1 MKRFLLLGLASALF
15 TTPAHAQS
23 PSEGLAEAE
32 RAYQSVDFPATHAT
46 AEKALEA
53 GGADREQTA
62 RLYVLLGI
70 SAAAQGD
77 TEEAKTDFIAA
88 LGIKPSLK
96 LEKGLSPKVRD
107 PYLEAQGY
115 WAASSDRLALSAK
128 PGSDQHHLI
137 IQLSDPAT
145 LVSKVELRIAA
156 AGTTPRPA
164 FEISPGATTRFE
176 LPGPLRG
183 KSYEYT
189 LRALDRFGNVLA
201 ERGSDAD
208 PELVRVESAQQLGG
222 AVGPAPAAA
231 QHKQSYVLPITL
243 GVAGLGAVTAGVIFQ
258 LKRENAAQEWNS
270 SACEQPGQ
278 TRIQQCQDVDD
289 RRQKYEHLAI
299 GFYAAGGALL
309 TGSVIALI
317 AGRPAGPTLRA
328 GLLGCGVVGA
338 GVSCDGRF

>member
-1 MKRFLLLGLASALF
+1 MRRFLLLCCVGILTSA
-15 TTPAHAQS
+15 PAFAES
-23 PSEGLAEAE
+23 GGLAEAE
-32 RAYQSVDFPATHAT
+32 RAYQSVDFPATHA
-46 AEKALEA
+46 AAKKAIEA

-77 TEEAKTDFIAA
+77 AEEAKTDFVVA
-88 LGIKPSLK
+88 LAVKPSLK
-96 LEKGLSPKVRD
+96 LDKGLSPKVRD

-115 WAASSDRLALSAK
+115 WAAASADRLTLSAK
-128 PGSDQHHLI
+128 PASDRDHLV

-145 LVSKVELRIAA
+145 LVSRVELHIAE
-156 AGTTPRPA
+156 AGKTPRPS
-164 FEISPGATTRFE
+164 FELAAAPATRFA
-176 LPGPLRG
+176 LPAQVRG
-183 KSYEYT
+183 RSYEYT

-208 PELVRVESAQQLGG
+208 PELVRAE
-222 AVGPAPAAA
+222 AVHANQSGTPTAAA
-231 QHKQSYVLPITL
+231 QRGRSYALPIAL
-243 GVAGLGAVTAGVIFQ
+243 GVAGLGAVTAGVVFQ
-258 LKRENAAQEWNS
+258 VKRENAAQDWNGS
-270 SACEQPGQ
+270 SCEQPGQ

-317 AGRPAGPTLRA
+317 AGRPAPSPKLRA
-328 GLLGCGVVGA
+328 GLLGCGLA
-338 GVSCDGRF
+338 GTAVSCDGRF

>member
-1 MKRFLLLGLASALF
+1 MKRIALLGCLGVLLA
-15 TTPAHAQS
+15 TPAFAQNS
-23 PSEGLAEAE
+23 GLAEAE
-32 RAYQSVDFPATHAT
+32 KAYQSVDFPATHTLA
-46 AEKALEA
+46 KQALEA

-77 TEEAKTDFIAA
+77 AEEAKTDFVVA
-88 LGIKPSLK
+88 LAVKPSLK
-96 LEKGLSPKVRD
+96 LDKGLSPKVRD

-115 WAASSDRLALSAK
+115 WAASSDRLAVNAK
-128 PGSDQHHLI
+128 PGSDQNHLVV
-137 IQLSDPAT
+137 QLTDPAT

-156 AGTTPRPA
+156 AGTTPRP
-164 FEISPGATTRFE
+164 SFE
-176 LPGPLRG
+176 LAAAPASRFALPVQLQGHG
-183 KSYEYT
+183 YEYT
-189 LRALDRFGNVLA
+189 LRALDRYGNVLA

-208 PELVRVESAQQLGG
+208 PELVR
-222 AVGPAPAAA
+222 PAPAHTGSADSA
-231 QHKQSYVLPITL
+231 NAPQKRSYLLPITL

-258 LKRENAAQEWNS
+258 VKRENAAQDWNGS
-270 SACEQPGQ
+270 GCEQPGQ
-278 TRIQQCQDVDD
+278 TRIQQCQAVDD

-317 AGRPAGPTLRA
+317 AGRPAPSSTQRA
-328 GLLGCGVVGA
+328 GLLGCGVVGT

>member
-1 MKRFLLLGLASALF
+1 MKRIALLGCFGVLL
-15 TTPAHAQS
+15 TIPAFAQNS
-23 PSEGLAEAE
+23 GLAQAE
-32 RAYQSVDFPATHAT
+32 KAYQSVDFPATHTLA
-46 AEKALEA
+46 KQALEA

-77 TEEAKTDFIAA
+77 AEEAKTDFVVA
-88 LGIKPSLK
+88 LAVKPSLK
-96 LEKGLSPKVRD
+96 LDKGLSPKVRD

-115 WAASSDRLALSAK
+115 WAASSDRLAVNAK
-128 PGSDQHHLI
+128 PGSDQNHLV
-137 IQLSDPAT
+137 IQLTDPAT

-156 AGTTPRPA
+156 AGTTPRPSFDLA
-164 FEISPGATTRFE
+164 AAPASRFA
-176 LPGPLRG
+176 LPAQLHGR
-183 KSYEYT
+183 SYEYT
-189 LRALDRFGNVLA
+189 LRALDRYGNVLA

-208 PELVRVESAQQLGG
+208 PELVR
-222 AVGPAPAAA
+222 PAPAHAGSA
-231 QHKQSYVLPITL
+231 DSANAPQKRSYLLPITL

-258 LKRENAAQEWNS
+258 VKRENAAQDWNGS
-270 SACEQPGQ
+270 GCEQPGQ
-278 TRIQQCQDVDD
+278 TRIQQCQTVDD

-317 AGRPAGPTLRA
+317 AGRPAPSSTQRA
-328 GLLGCGVVGA
+328 GLLGCGVVGT